1 MPEPNEDAYA
11 REVIRTVSDLVRKTD
26 ALETTVAQSVRHAD
40 EERDKLLA
48 SVNATIEQKWSE
60 SIGSVEAMRK
70 DVFRAIV
77 SLQLNASQHRDE
89 HSAERNERAAAI
101 GTEVAARSTD
111 AIDRINRQLTVNLWM
126 GALTALVVL
135 NLLLI
140 GFVVVRVA
148 VVMYAR

>member
-1 MPEPNEDAYA
+1 MLEPNEDAYA
-11 REVIRTVSDLVRKTD
+11 REVIRTVSDLTKRFEQYT
-26 ALETTVAQSVRHAD
+26 QHAD
-40 EERDKLLA
+40 EERRSLID
-48 SVNATIEQKWSE
+48 SVNATVEQKWSE

-148 VVMYAR
+148 LVMYAR